1 MIGKKML
8 LGAGFVGLLGI
19 VLSGVP
25 VYADDPAEI
34 KNANKRLKAEIE
46 NLTLDRNNL
55 LKQAKMFQSEK
66 NELIQKIEAMQG
78 ESSGAEVQLE
88 SLQSETSILSSEI
101 EKLKMA
107 REKDRALFIEEK
119 QLLERYN
126 EDQRARA
133 DSLAQTMEKYTPEK
147 IEGVVQDRNR
157 LETENQRLAQRIF
170 EMEKRQEELKRQMT
184 PLELDRE
191 ELVKIHEENK
201 EIRKKL
207 HYVGKLEARQ
217 AQLIKENAEYREQL
231 EIMKAKFKDAAPG
244 LAKASRISQKMMREN
259 ADMHYNLGTIFLHNK
274 KFKEA
279 IQEYEA
285 VLELRPS
292 DPPTHYN
299 LGVLYDDYLKNRE
312 KALYH
317 YQRYLSVNPKAM
329 DAKKVESFIL
339 SLELEQKVR

>member
-1 MIGKKML
+1 MNEKKMFL
-8 LGAGFVGLLGI
+8 RIAFLMLVGLGFSAHS
-19 VLSGVP
+19 VF
-25 VYADDPAEI
+25 AEECAEL
-34 KNANKRLKAEIE
+34 KHTNAKLMAEIE

-55 LKQAKMFQSEK
+55 LKQAKTFQSEK
-66 NELIQKIEAMQG
+66 DELIQKIESMQG
-78 ESSGAEVQLE
+78 ASSGAEVQLE
-88 SLQSETSILSSEI
+88 SLQSESQILTSEI
-101 EKLKMA
+101 EKLKIA

-119 QLLERYN
+119 QALERQIQ
-126 EDQRARA
+126 DQAARA

-157 LETENQRLAQRIF
+157 LEAENQRLAQQVF

-191 ELVKIHEENK
+191 ELMKIQEENK

-207 HYVGKLEARQ
+207 QYVGKLEARQ
-217 AQLIKENAEYREQL
+217 EQLIKENAEYREQL

-285 VLELRPS
+285 VLELRPN

-299 LGVLYDDYLKNRE
+299 LGILYDDYLKDRE

-317 YQRYLSVNPKAM
+317 YQKYLSINPKAP